1 MIATSAWPNSPLMSS
16 ISKTWSYGTSASAS
30 STFMWPGMRPATG
43 WIAYLTVTP
52 FSVSLAR
59 QLLDRV
65 LGARDRQAVA
75 RHDDHRLGVAEH
87 EGGVVGAAALD
98 RPLLGRR
105 RPAAVAASPPKP
117 PRMTLKNERF
127 IALHMM

>member
-1 MIATSAWPNSPLMSS
+1 MSS

-52 FSVSLAR
+52 LCGELVG

-65 LGARDRQAVA
+65 LRARDREAVA
-75 RHDDHRLGVAEH
+75 GHDDHRLGVAED
-87 EGGVVGAAALD
+87 ERRVVGAAALD
-98 RPLLGRR
+98 RPLLGLR
-105 RPAAVAASPPKP
+105 RPPAAPASPPKP

>member
-1 MIATSAWPNSPLMSS
+1 MMATSAWPNSPLMSS
-16 ISKTWSYGTSASAS
+16 ISNTWSYGTSASAS

-52 FSVSLAR
+52 FCDQLGG

-65 LGARDRQAVA
+65 LRARDRQAVA
-75 RHDDHRLGVAEH
+75 GDDDHRLGVAED

-98 RPLLGRR
+98 RALLGLAGGRGR
-105 RPAAVAASPPKP
+105 ASPPKP

>member
-52 FSVSLAR
+52 FSRQFQR

-75 RHDDHRLGVAEH
+75 RHDDHGLGVAEH

-98 RPLLGRR
+98 RRAAPR
-105 RPAAVAASPPKP
+105 RPPAPAVASPPKP
-117 PRMTLKNERF
+117 PRITLKNERF